1 MKRLPVGIQ
10 TFSEII
16 EKDYL
21 YIDKSKEALQLIEGH
36 KYAFLSRPRRFGKSL
51 FLDTLHNIFEGKKEL
66 FKGLYIYDRYD
77 FEAYPVIKIDWAG
90 NFKTLKSTESVARSI
105 MRENMQR
112 LGIECES
119 EDISICFKELIQRAY
134 EKYQKPVVILIDEY
148 DKPILDNIEDIQRAN
163 ENRDFLRAIYS
174 VLKASDRYIRFAFLT
189 GISKFSKASI
199 FSGLNNISDIS
210 LMSRYATICGYTQ
223 KDIDSTFAPYLKG
236 ADREKIRL
244 WYNGYN
250 FLGESVYNPFDILL
264 FINND
269 FRFRS
274 YWWESGNAFALVKLL
289 EKGNYYLPS
298 LQNLKTDETLLNSF
312 DIENLKIE
320 SLLFQAGYLTIDE
333 MVVDEEFDTIEYRLR
348 VPNMEVQISLNRLMA
363 EYLSGEFNLDS
374 AKSLRR
380 ALLYGDMD
388 TFKESLE
395 ALFSSIAYENYRR
408 NDIAHYEGYY
418 ASIVYAYL
426 AGSALKIR
434 AEDVSNRGKID
445 LSIEV
450 GEKIYILEFKVGKSN
465 ALEQIRQKRYYEK
478 YMDRGKKI
486 YLVGINFDEEQRNIA
501 HFEWDEL

>member
-21 YIDKSKEALQLIEGH
+21 YIDKTKEALQLIEGY

-51 FLDTLHNIFEGKKEL
+51 FLDTLHNIFEGRREL
-66 FKGLYIYDRYD
+66 FEGLYIYDRYD
-77 FEAYPVIKIDWAG
+77 FEAYPVIKIEWRRDMSSLE
-90 NFKTLKSTESVARSI
+90 KLERVALDI
-105 MRENMQR
+105 LQQNQER
-112 LGIECES
+112 LGVSCKKTQS
-119 EDISICFKELIQRAY
+119 ADGCFEELIQKSY

-148 DKPILDNIEDIQRAN
+148 DKPILDNIEDIRRAH

-174 VLKASDRYIRFAFLT
+174 VLKANDRYIRFAFLT

-223 KDIDSTFAPYLKG
+223 KDIDSTFAPYLEG
-236 ADREKIRL
+236 VDREKIRL

-264 FINND
+264 FIDND
-269 FRFRS
+269 FRFKS

-289 EKGNYYLPS
+289 KKGNYYLPS

-320 SLLFQAGYLTIDE
+320 SLLFQAGYLTIDS
-333 MVVDEEFDTIEYRLR
+333 VEELPFGGYSYRLR
-348 VPNMEVQISLNRLMA
+348 VPNMEVQISLNNLMID
-363 EYLSGEFNLDS
+363 YLSGEVNSDVKMGIYL
-374 AKSLRR
+374 SLSN
-380 ALLYGDMD
+380 GDMD
-388 TFKESLE
+388 AFKKSLE
-395 ALFSSIAYENYRR
+395 ALFSSIAHDNYRR

-434 AEDVSNRGKID
+434 AEDVSNRGRID

-450 GEKIYILEFKVGKSN
+450 GERIYILEFKVGKGN

-478 YMDRGKKI
+478 YMDRGKEI
-486 YLVGINFDEEQRNIA
+486 YLVGINFDEEERNIA
-501 HFEWDEL
+501 HFEWDVL